1 MLCGWYRR
9 MFERY
14 TWVRAHLE
22 EQFGDTSFTSF
33 VRMIIKKGRKVSQDL
48 CVGIFQ
54 NNFLSGLQKPRQ
66 KQLWIGQALET
77 ICEQVFGLTISNVV
91 TTFY

>member
-1 MLCGWYRR
+1 
-9 MFERY
+9 MFGRY

-48 CVGIFQ
+48 CVGIFE
-54 NNFLSGLQKPRQ
+54 NNFLSGL
-66 KQLWIGQALET
+66 
-77 ICEQVFGLTISNVV
+77 
-91 TTFY
+91 